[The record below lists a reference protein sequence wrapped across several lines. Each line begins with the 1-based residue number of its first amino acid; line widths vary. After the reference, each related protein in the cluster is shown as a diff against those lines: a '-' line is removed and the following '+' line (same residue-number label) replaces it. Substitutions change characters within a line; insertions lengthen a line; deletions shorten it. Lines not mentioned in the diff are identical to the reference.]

1 MTLQPAAGAHG
12 ELTGMMMVKACLQA
26 RGERRK
32 KVLVP
37 DTAHGTNC
45 STSTIA
51 SYQMVEIKSNEKGV
65 ISPEKVA
72 ELMDEEVAAIMVTNP
87 NTLGLFEENLREDC

>member
-1 MTLQPAAGAHG
+1 MNWRAFLAEITGMDRVTLQPAAGAQG
-12 ELTGMMMVKACLQA
+12 ELTGMMMIKACLQA
-26 RGERRK
+26 RGDRRK

-45 STSTIA
+45 STSTVA

-65 ISPEKVA
+65 ISPA
-72 ELMDEEVAAIMVTNP
+72 EGGPAD
-87 NTLGLFEENLREDC
+87 G